1 VTERRAFI
9 GTLVGGLLAGPFALE
24 AQQAPSVRRIGYIYN
39 VPATPLVDSWWQA
52 FDTGLRDHGWVEHQ
66 NIVVERRSAELR
78 REAALAAAE
87 ELVRLK
93 VDVIVVAS
101 TMTALA
107 AKHVTT
113 VIPIIMTIPGDPVGV
128 GLVESL
134 ARPGGNVTGL
144 SFVGTELA
152 GKQVELLRQTLPALT
167 RLAVVSRPDNASH
180 PARVEE
186 VAAAAQTLKLQL
198 HVVEVRTPRDVE
210 DAFRTM
216 AQQGTGAVIV
226 LADAL
231 FAREASIIARL
242 AVAQRLPTMF
252 GFREH
257 VLAGGLMS
265 YGPSFADLFRRAAGY
280 VDKILRGASPRDLP
294 VEQASTF
301 ELVINLKTAKALGL
315 TIPPSLLQ
323 RADQVIE

>member
-1 VTERRAFI
+1 MNRRAFL
-9 GTLVGGLLAGPFALE
+9 GAVAGALLAAPLVVS
-24 AQQAPSVRRIGYIYN
+24 AQQAPSVRRVGYIYSE
-39 VPATPLVDSWWQA
+39 TPMGDSWRQA
-52 FDTGLRDHGWVEHQ
+52 FDAGLREHGWVEHQ
-66 NIVVERRSAELR
+66 NIVVERRRVSLR
-78 REAALAAAE
+78 TEAALAAAV

-107 AKHVTT
+107 ARQVTT
-113 VIPIIMTIPGDPVGV
+113 TIPLVMTIPGDPVGV

-152 GKQVELLRQTLPALT
+152 GKQVELLRQTLPTLT
-167 RLAVVSRPDNASH
+167 RITVVSRPENASH
-180 PARVEE
+180 PARVKE
-186 VAAAAQTLKLQL
+186 VAAAAQTLKLQF
-198 HVVEVRTPRDVE
+198 HVVEARTQRDVE

-216 AQQGTGAVIV
+216 AQQRTGAVIV
-226 LADAL
+226 LADPL
-231 FAREASIIARL
+231 FASEANTIAWL
-242 AVAQRLPTMF
+242 AVEQRLPTMF

-294 VEQASTF
+294 IEQPTKF